1 MFKFQ
6 NIIDELKHAFTID
19 STKLNDDEIALIEK
33 LAGYVVKRKMSVP
46 ATMFLESV
54 QPLSF
59 IGNQAATFFKPIITN
74 FFPAHEYDRL
84 ISILE
89 KREALNMLIREIE
102 KRSSV

>member
-19 STKLNDDEIALIEK
+19 SAKLNDDEIALIEK

-59 IGNQAATFFKPIITN
+59 IGNQAAT
-74 FFPAHEYDRL
+74 
-84 ISILE
+84 
-89 KREALNMLIREIE
+89 
-102 KRSSV
+102 